1 MEVTRRITLF
11 LSHSQAEFDLQ
22 KDPRD
27 AWIFVA
33 ILVFEERRWQIFA
46 WVQSDSTIDFPGR
59 FQVFPA
65 TVALDGWNV
74 SRTVDNAHFRLRG
87 ENARELAHRGRISSL
102 LPLFIDEY
110 SSNKPRFS
118 TPWIVSNFLSTM
130 LKNSNYFKSRFLIL
144 DYRTSCKSRLILRP
158 WCRSMTLHWC
168 RKKWF
173 QPRFNLQG
181 LELSEFEYG
190 TVKA

>member
-1 MEVTRRITLF
+1 MQVTRRITSF

-22 KDPRD
+22 KDLRD

-102 LPLFIDEY
+102 LVPFIDEY

-118 TPWIVSNFLSTM
+118 TPWIASNFRRCW
-130 LKNSNYFKSRFLIL
+130 KIQIISNHGSWFLTIG
-144 DYRTSCKSRLILRP
+144 RLINRDWP
-158 WCRSMTLHWC
+158 WDRDVARWLCI
-168 RKKWF
+168 
-173 QPRFNLQG
+173 G
-181 LELSEFEYG
+181 V
-190 TVKA
+190 VKMIPTSV